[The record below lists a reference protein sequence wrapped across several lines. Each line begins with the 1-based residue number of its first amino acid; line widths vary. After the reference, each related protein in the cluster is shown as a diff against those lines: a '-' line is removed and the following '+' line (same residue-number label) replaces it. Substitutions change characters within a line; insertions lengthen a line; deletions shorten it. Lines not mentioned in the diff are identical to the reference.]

1 MEEIL
6 NKENPFLDFGVNTQ
20 KTFYKYCVSL
30 FIRESGGVQKA
41 INKLNVAY
49 VQGKLKK
56 AQYYRL
62 KYCILNN

>member
-1 MEEIL
+1 MEEL
-6 NKENPFLDFGVNTQ
+6 LKENPFLDLGVNTQ

-41 INKLNVAY
+41 LNKLSAAY
-49 VQGKLKK
+49 VQGKLEK

-62 KYCILNN
+62 KYCILKN